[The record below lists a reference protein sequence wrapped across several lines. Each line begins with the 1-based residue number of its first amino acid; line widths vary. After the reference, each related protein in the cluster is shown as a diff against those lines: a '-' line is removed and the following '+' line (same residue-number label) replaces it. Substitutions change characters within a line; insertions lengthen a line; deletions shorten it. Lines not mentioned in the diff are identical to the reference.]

1 MVIWK
6 KMLKVI
12 MLKVNNLK
20 FKKISYI
27 DRFVPV
33 IVVPYLLDTFDC

>member
-1 MVIWK
+1 
-6 KMLKVI
+6 

-27 DRFVPV
+27 GRLVPV
-33 IVVPYLLDTFDC
+33 IMVPYLLDTFDC